1 MGERLQKFLADAG
14 VCSRRAAER
23 MIQEG
28 RVRVNGEVVTR
39 MGTTVQPERD
49 AVKVDGRRI
58 HPRKAPY
65 IYLLLNKPRGV
76 VTTLSD
82 PEGRPT
88 VADLIPRGMPR
99 LFPAGRLDFNSE
111 GLLLLTDDGALARNL
126 THPSRKIPKLY
137 QVKLRGRPPASAIRR
152 LEEGIVLDGRKTAPA
167 EIRFIKPGPNPWYE
181 IRVTEGRKHLVRKLF
196 ESVGHPVLK
205 LKRTG
210 FGHLVLRDLAP
221 GRTRPLLPSEIEGLR
236 DRPGR
241 KPRADRTR
249 RNPA

>member
-1 MGERLQKFLADAG
+1 MSERLQKFLADAG

-28 RVRVNGEVVTR
+28 RVRVNGEVITR
-39 MGTTVQPERD
+39 MGTTVDPDRD

-58 HPRKAPY
+58 HSRRSPHV
-65 IYLLLNKPRGV
+65 YLLLNKPRGV
-76 VTTLSD
+76 VTTMSD

-99 LFPAGRLDFNSE
+99 LFPAGRLDYHSE
-111 GLLLLTDDGALARNL
+111 GLLLLTDDGELARNL

-137 QVKLRGRPPASAIRR
+137 QVKLKGRPKASAIRR
-152 LEEGIVLDGRKTAPA
+152 LEEGIVLDGRRTAPA
-167 EIRFIKPGPNPWYE
+167 EIRFVKPGPNPWFE

-196 ESVGHPVLK
+196 ETVGHPVLK

-210 FGHLVLRDLAP
+210 FGQLTLRDLP
-221 GRTRPLLPSEIEGLR
+221 VGQTRSLLPSEIETLKR
-236 DRPGR
+236 R
-241 KPRADRTR
+241 PRARPRTERTR
-249 RNPA
+249 QNPA

>member
-1 MGERLQKFLADAG
+1 MSERLQKFLAAAG

-23 MIQEG
+23 MILEG
-28 RVRVNGEVVTR
+28 RVRVNGEVISR
-39 MGTTVQPERD
+39 MGTTVDPHRD

-58 HPRKAPY
+58 HCRKSPHV
-65 IYLLLNKPRGV
+65 YLLLNKPRGV
-76 VTTLSD
+76 VTTMSD

-99 LFPAGRLDFNSE
+99 LFPAGRLDYHSE

-137 QVKLRGRPPASAIRR
+137 QVKVKGRPKASEVRR
-152 LEEGIVLDGRKTAPA
+152 LEGGIVLDGRRTAPA
-167 EIRFIKPGPNPWYE
+167 EIRFVRPGANPWYE

-196 ESVGHPVLK
+196 EAVGHPVLK

-210 FGHLVLRDLAP
+210 FGQLTLRDLP
-221 GRTRPLLPSEIEGLR
+221 VGKTRSLLPSEIETLSRRPR
-236 DRPGR
+236 DRPR
-241 KPRADRTR
+241 KE
-249 RNPA
+249 